1 MMHRNS
7 DRYVGA
13 VTMCKSRPLGEGR
26 VGQQTAVG
34 LRDRCVQERL
44 PVGVPSPD
52 GPVQG
57 CVVEVLLTRGAAPDD
72 GQCGGRIAGRQ
83 AHDRSHPLRM
93 HRQPEVEQ
101 RRAAGD
107 PQFPV
112 FGVVGEQPAA
122 QVGVH
127 LDAVGAEPEFPGL
140 GVEQG
145 RGHACGRHHP
155 PGHRFR

>member
-1 MMHRNS
+1 M
-7 DRYVGA
+7 
-13 VTMCKSRPLGEGR
+13 
-26 VGQQTAVG
+26 GQQTAVG

-57 CVVEVLLTRGAAPDD
+57 RVVEVLLTRGAAPDV
-72 GQCGGRIAGRQ
+72 GQCGGRIAGYE
-83 AHDRSHPLRM
+83 AHDRSHPVRV

-112 FGVVGEQPAA
+112 LRVGRDQPAA
-122 QVGVH
+122 QVGVY

-145 RGHACGRHHP
+145 RGYARGRHHP